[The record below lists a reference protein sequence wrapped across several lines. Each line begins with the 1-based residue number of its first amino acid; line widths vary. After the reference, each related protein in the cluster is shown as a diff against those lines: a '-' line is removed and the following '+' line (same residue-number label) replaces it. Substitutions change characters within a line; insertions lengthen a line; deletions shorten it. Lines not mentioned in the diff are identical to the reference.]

1 MEAGR
6 ALGMSKWQVM
16 LKIVIPQG
24 IKNSL
29 PAIGNELVSI
39 IKETSLAV
47 SVDASIGELMS
58 VRKQITA
65 ATYINL
71 PPYII
76 VAIIYFCVTF
86 SLSKLIGYF
95 EKRLNGNEH
104 E

>member
-1 MEAGR
+1 MR
-6 ALGMSKWQVM
+6 
-16 LKIVIPQG
+16 KIILPQG

-29 PAIGNELVSI
+29 PSIGNELIMI

-58 VRKQITA
+58 VRKNITG

-76 VAIIYFCVTF
+76 VAIIYFIVTF
-86 SLSKLIGYF
+86 SLSKVVGYI
-95 EKRLNGNEH
+95 EKRLSARD
-104 E
+104 